1 MTPAARPEGRSGQSG
16 ESLAAEW
23 LRRRGYRIEA
33 RDLRT
38 RDGEI
43 DLLVRRGRDWAAV
56 EVKARQDHPAPE
68 RTVEGPQLERIRRA
82 LLALAPHLRPEPRR
96 LAIDVV
102 AVRWRADGPPEVRH
116 FPDLL
121 AFRRRR
127 GACALPSVPE
137 WEPADTRPRA
147 TEDFGPLWL
156 RVWRGLARTASRL
169 FLNREP

>member
-1 MTPAARPEGRSGQSG
+1 MSPSARPEGRSGQSG
-16 ESLAAEW
+16 EILAAEW

-38 RDGEI
+38 RHGEI

-82 LLALAPHLRPEPRR
+82 LLSIAPRLLPAPRR

-102 AVRWRADGPPEVRH
+102 AVRWQEGGPPEIRH

-147 TEDFGPLWL
+147 PADGGPLWL
-156 RVWRGLARTASRL
+156 RVWRGLAHAASRF